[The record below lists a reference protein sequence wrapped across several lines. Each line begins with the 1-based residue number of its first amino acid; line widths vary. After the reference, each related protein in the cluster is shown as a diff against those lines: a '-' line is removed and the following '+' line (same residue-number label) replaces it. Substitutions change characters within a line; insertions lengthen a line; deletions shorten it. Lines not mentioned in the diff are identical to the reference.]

1 MEKLRI
7 WLGSVIMALGVFI
20 MPKDLR
26 SFYIMVFDGLEETL
40 KQRNERLTEL
50 NREYYRGNN

>member
-7 WLGSVIMALGVFI
+7 WLGSALMSSGVFI
-20 MPKDLR
+20 LPKELR
-26 SFYIMVFDGLEETL
+26 SFYIIVFAELERGLEA
-40 KQRNERLTEL
+40 RNAQLMEK

>member
-7 WLGSVIMALGVFI
+7 WLGSALMSSGVFI
-20 MPKDLR
+20 LPKELR
-26 SFYIMVFDGLEETL
+26 SFYILVFAELERGLEA
-40 KQRNERLTEL
+40 RNAQLMEK